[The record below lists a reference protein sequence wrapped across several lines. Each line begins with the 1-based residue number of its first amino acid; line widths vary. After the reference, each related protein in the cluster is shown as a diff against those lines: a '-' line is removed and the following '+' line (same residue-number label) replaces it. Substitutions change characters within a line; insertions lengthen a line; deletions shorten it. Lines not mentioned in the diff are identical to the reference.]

1 MMDLGSVKAEKAS
14 GVQGRPS
21 GCLEEGSNWNLH
33 TLAVQMFLYEITSW
47 KCLKNGLAAVGIK
60 TLSQALPHILPFEI
74 CSLFP
79 AFTEMLKQHR
89 AASMFLYSIQ
99 HYNSYYRQC
108 LNILL
113 ILKAKFAQ
121 LCRILPCI
129 TPTQS
134 LQLYPHQAPHALPPS
149 SPEPQITTQG
159 STGTSRQLLCSPPI
173 SCRRAAHSHPCPHHS
188 SFPLFSKIFPLHLL
202 ATLFPGGA
210 LLDWLG
216 FNCSAQPGSEW
227 NFTFASSSCSLELPQ
242 FLWISEKY
250 PLVIHRI
257 CPFVPHGVRTV
268 WARWFAF
275 IHIASSLQSSKG
287 RCYSPVAPHCER
299 SLLLWWL
306 DPSLPPHF
314 TMGTCP
320 AALVSPLTHP
330 YTQFWLSRRASANV
344 ATFHLSTPH
353 FCFSLCAAP
362 LTKRVLYILVLKCH
376 LSHVYNKEKCTAT
389 WISGTGL
396 SGKQLRWMRI
406 TFIITSS
413 DASLSNT
420 CHRMPYPSL
429 SIIPQAPPNNAELEA
444 EAQPRAARCSC
455 WNVAQLLRSASLLPS
470 YNQ

>member
-257 CPFVPHGVRTV
+257 CPFVPHGVTHSV
-268 WARWFAF
+268 GQM
-275 IHIASSLQSSKG
+275 ICI
-287 RCYSPVAPHCER
+287 YPHCLFSAIFQR
-299 SLLLWWL
+299 SVLLSSC
-306 DPSLPPHF
+306 PSLWEELIAVMTWPV
-314 TMGTCP
+314 T
-320 AALVSPLTHP
+320 S
-330 YTQFWLSRRASANV
+330 SS
-344 ATFHLSTPH
+344 FHNGHMPCSTGVPTD
-353 FCFSLCAAP
+353 AP
-362 LTKRVLYILVLKCH
+362 LHSILVVQKGFSQRCH
-376 LSHVYNKEKCTAT
+376 FPPIHTTFLLFSVCCSTDKKGPLHPCT
-389 WISGTGL
+389 
-396 SGKQLRWMRI
+396 
-406 TFIITSS
+406 
-413 DASLSNT
+413 
-420 CHRMPYPSL
+420 
-429 SIIPQAPPNNAELEA
+429 
-444 EAQPRAARCSC
+444 
-455 WNVAQLLRSASLLPS
+455 
-470 YNQ
+470 